1 MKTYNGF
8 LNIYKKSGMTSH
20 DVVYI
25 VRKKLKTKTGH
36 LGTLDPM
43 AQGVLPVAL
52 GSATRLI
59 QFMPPQNKTYLAEIT
74 LGIQTDTL
82 DMWGKI
88 IIKKEP
94 VFIDEGHLVKILN
107 SFLGKITQTPPK
119 YSAIKVGG
127 KRAYDMA
134 RKDMNFDIP
143 EREVEIYSIE
153 LVDYS
158 FPKFKIRAKTSAG
171 TYIRSLCEDIGKKLG
186 QPAVLSYLLREE
198 SGVFNI
204 KDSIDIDEFKSLT
217 EDEIKKL
224 IFSADKVFYYM
235 PRFMIKQKF
244 KDMILNGAIL
254 DIEKFEKN
262 SLKLEKNEKI
272 LIYDE
277 KGELIAVG
285 EIIIDEV
292 IKIKPLKVFN

>member
-1 MKTYNGF
+1 MNGF
-8 LNIYKKSGMTSH
+8 LNIHKKSGMTSH

-52 GSATRLI
+52 GYATRLI
-59 QFMPPQNKTYLAEIT
+59 QFMPPQNKTYLAEII
-74 LGIQTDTL
+74 LGIHTDTL
-82 DMWGKI
+82 DLDGKI
-88 IIKKEP
+88 LIKKEP
-94 VFIDEGHLVKILN
+94 VFLDEGRLVQILN

-119 YSAIKVGG
+119 YSAVKISG
-127 KRAYDMA
+127 KKAYDMA
-134 RKDMNFDIP
+134 RKDMDFDIP

-204 KDSIDIDEFKSLT
+204 KDSINIDEFKSLT
-217 EDEIKKL
+217 EEEIKKL
-224 IFSADKVFYYM
+224 IFSADKIFYFL
-235 PRFMIKQKF
+235 PRFTIKQRF
-244 KDMILNGAIL
+244 KNMILNGAVL
-254 DIEKFEKN
+254 DAEKFEKN
-262 SLKLEKNEKI
+262 SLKLKENEKI
-272 LIYDE
+272 LVYDE
-277 KGELIAVG
+277 KGELIALG
-285 EIIIDEV
+285 EIIIDEI
-292 IKIKPLKVFN
+292 IKIKPLKVFGS